1 MSATT
6 QTWEEKIDDINSVL
20 WSSRD
25 PRTRRVLKVITRT
38 PLLAKQ
44 KAAAIPPAYRTALLS
59 TWDDRRANLGTR
71 EIVESYVSN
80 PAHSIYIY
88 GQVGRGKTWAAC
100 AIANELLRKGKA
112 VRFQPVSELLL
123 ELRDSFTQ
131 EGLSEKAVLQ
141 PFLETGFLILDE
153 LGDLAASRDRSAS
166 AFAASRI
173 LTLLDIRS
181 RRGRPTIITSNL
193 SLEELERWSD
203 DPRIS
208 SRIAGMC
215 GLEGVFEIEGRDL
228 RVDPVAEEATA
239 K

>member
-1 MSATT
+1 MEIRS
-6 QTWEEKIDDINSVL
+6 L
-20 WSSRD
+20 R
-25 PRTRRVLKVITRT
+25 P
-38 PLLAKQ
+38 LAKRQ
-44 KAAAIPPAYRTALLS
+44 AAAGIPSEYYGALLS
-59 TWDDRRANLGTR
+59 NWDDFK
-71 EIVESYVSN
+71 SN
-80 PAHSIYIY
+80 PQTRLIVQHYLSSPTHSLYVH
-88 GQVGRGKTWAAC
+88 GEVGRGKTFGAC
-100 AIANELLRKGKA
+100 AIANELLKTGKA
-112 VRFQPVSELLL
+112 LRFQPISELLL

-131 EGLSEKAVLQ
+131 EGVSEKAVLR
-141 PFLETGFLILDE
+141 PYLETGFLILDE

-228 RVDPVAEEATA
+228 RVDPVAEEASVG
-239 K
+239 